1 MEVLSFGRSA
11 TSDTEAELQIGG
23 RHLLY
28 HVLLCGEIRLAVA
41 LMDGVQCPENI
52 LRSPDTP
59 AGWDV
64 LDRLIRSME
73 TYETADLSRP
83 ICVGNPAV
91 DDPRSLGDSMKVQ
104 VAEPQSKDRG
114 GPSGATSTDVKC
126 PYFGG
131 GPSSHSA

>member
-1 MEVLSFGRSA
+1 MGGSGLSAAINMAAQLELDFPTMEVLSFGRSA
-11 TSDTEAELQIGG
+11 TSDAEAELQIGG

-41 LMDGVQCPENI
+41 LMDGGQCPEHI
-52 LRSPDTP
+52 LQSPDTP

-83 ICVGNPAV
+83 ICVGDPLV
-91 DDPRSLGDSMKVQ
+91 HDPRSCWVI
-104 VAEPQSKDRG
+104 A
-114 GPSGATSTDVKC
+114 
-126 PYFGG
+126 
-131 GPSSHSA
+131 

>member
-1 MEVLSFGRSA
+1 MGGSGLSAAINLAAQLELDFPTMEVLSFGRSA
-11 TSDTEAELQIGG
+11 TTDAEAELQIGG

-41 LMDGVQCPENI
+41 VMDGAQCPENI
-52 LRSPDTP
+52 LQSPDTP

-83 ICVGNPAV
+83 ICVGNPTV
-91 DDPRSLGDSMKVQ
+91 DDPRSCWII
-104 VAEPQSKDRG
+104 A
-114 GPSGATSTDVKC
+114 
-126 PYFGG
+126 
-131 GPSSHSA
+131 